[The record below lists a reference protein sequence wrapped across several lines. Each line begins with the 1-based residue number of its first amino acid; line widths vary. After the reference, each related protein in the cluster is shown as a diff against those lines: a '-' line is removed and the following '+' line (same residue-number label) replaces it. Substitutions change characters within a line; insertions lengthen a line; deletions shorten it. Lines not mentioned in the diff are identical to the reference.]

1 MRIASVAAIAACL
14 AFSIGSFAVAHDD
27 DRFDQDSNH
36 HGDHDRGD
44 PSISVG
50 VRPTFLVAGMD
61 DSPLKRKLLS
71 CQNDLVRRTQFSIA
85 HRGAPLQLP
94 EHTKEAYDAGA
105 RMGAGIVECDVTFT
119 KDGALVCRH
128 DECDL
133 HTTTNIVDTPLNA
146 SCTTPWSGAG
156 SAPKCCTS
164 DITLTQFKSLKGKMD
179 ASNP

>member
-36 HGDHDRGD
+36 HGDHDHDRGD

-94 EHTKEAYDAGA
+94 EHTKEAY
-105 RMGAGIVECDVTFT
+105 E
-119 KDGALVCRH
+119 
-128 DECDL
+128 
-133 HTTTNIVDTPLNA
+133 
-146 SCTTPWSGAG
+146 
-156 SAPKCCTS
+156 
-164 DITLTQFKSLKGKMD
+164 
-179 ASNP
+179 